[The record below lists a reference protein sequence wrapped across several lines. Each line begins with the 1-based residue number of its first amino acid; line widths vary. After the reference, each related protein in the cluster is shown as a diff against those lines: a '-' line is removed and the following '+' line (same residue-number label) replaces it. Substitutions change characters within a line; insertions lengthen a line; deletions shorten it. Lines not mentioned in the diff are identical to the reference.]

1 MRRAVVLIALVVGLA
16 AARLP
21 SGSLARLTATGSI
34 AGSSLAAGSWV
45 LYLHNA
51 PTPPTAATKAQFGL
65 TMTTTTSTQAT
76 LQNYDSDCDSV
87 AGRELLRGTAL
98 ATESGLCK
106 YANWRTSV
114 YAAARPLKGTVTLRI
129 WCRKTGTGG
138 TNPTLTAYLRD
149 YNPATT
155 TYVELGSAAGAVVT
169 NSGTAFAQ
177 LALTWTLSTSVAA
190 GDQLELK
197 LVAGGG
203 SLDANLAYDTTTQLS
218 RLVLLQQP
226 AT

>member
-1 MRRAVVLIALVVGLA
+1 MRRSIVLAVLLVGLL
-16 AARLP
+16 AARP
-21 SGSLARLTATGSI
+21 ATGSLAQLTAAASI
-34 AGSSLAAGSWV
+34 GGSSLTAGGWV

-65 TMTTTTSTQAT
+65 SMTTTASTQAT

-98 ATESGLCK
+98 ATETGLCK
-106 YANWRTSV
+106 YASWRTST
-114 YAAARPLKGTVTLRI
+114 YAAARPIKGVVTLRT
-129 WCRKTGTGG
+129 WCRKTGSGG
-138 TNPTLTAYLRD
+138 TNPSLTAYLRD
-149 YNPATT
+149 YDPTTT
-155 TYVELGSAAGAVVT
+155 TYVELGAASGAVVT
-169 NSGTAFAQ
+169 NSGSAFAQ
-177 LALTWTLSTSVAA
+177 LALTWTLATSVPA
-190 GDQLELK
+190 GHQLELK

-203 SLDANLAYDTTTQLS
+203 TLDANLAYDTTGQLS

>member
-1 MRRAVVLIALVVGLA
+1 MC
-16 AARLP
+16 
-21 SGSLARLTATGSI
+21 T
-34 AGSSLAAGSWV
+34 
-45 LYLHNA
+45 
-51 PTPPTAATKAQFGL
+51 TP
-65 TMTTTTSTQAT
+65 
-76 LQNYDSDCDSV
+76 
-87 AGRELLRGTAL
+87 GTA
-98 ATESGLCK
+98 SF
-106 YANWRTSV
+106 V
-114 YAAARPLKGTVTLRI
+114 Q
-129 WCRKTGTGG
+129 
-138 TNPTLTAYLRD
+138 
-149 YNPATT
+149 